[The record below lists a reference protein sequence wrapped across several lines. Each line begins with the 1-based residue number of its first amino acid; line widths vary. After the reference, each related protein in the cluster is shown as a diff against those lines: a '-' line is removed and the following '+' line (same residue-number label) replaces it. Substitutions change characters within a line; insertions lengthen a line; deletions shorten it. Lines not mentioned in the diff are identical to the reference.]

1 MSSHPVFFETPARF
15 RAWLR
20 RHAATASEL
29 VVGFYKRD
37 SGLRSIT
44 WEESVDEALCFGWID
59 GVRTRIDERSYKIR
73 FTPRRSTSVWSAINV
88 QKVRLLQEQGRMT
101 QAGLD
106 AFACRNDAKSRIYA
120 YEQVKRTELEPA
132 QQAQFRKNR
141 KAWTFFEAQAPNYR
155 HRLAWYVTSAK
166 RPETR
171 QARLARLIE
180 ASARGVR
187 L

>member
-1 MSSHPVFFETPARF
+1 MSDPIFFETPAKF

-59 GVRTRIDERSYKIR
+59 GVRTRIDDRSYRIR
-73 FTPRRSTSVWSAINV
+73 FTPRRPTSAWSAINMR
-88 QKVRLLQEQGRMT
+88 KVRLLQEQGRMT

-106 AFACRNDAKSRIYA
+106 AFARRNDAKSRIYA
-120 YEQVKRTELEPA
+120 YEQVRRAELEPA
-132 QQAQFRKNR
+132 QQAQFRRNR
-141 KAWTFFEAQAPNYR
+141 KAWAFFAAQAPNYR
-155 HRLAWYVTSAK
+155 HRFAWYVTSAK

-171 QARLARLIE
+171 QARLAKLIE